1 MPLLSAINILNRTNI
16 ILQWYYS
23 NADARSS
30 GKTFD
35 LPTAFTTD
43 TYAIVGSDNTY
54 SSNSGHVALWNR
66 TFTQYKIRANAPW
79 SIIAIGY

>member
-1 MPLLSAINILNRTNI
+1 MGINKTGI
-16 ILQWYYS
+16 ILQWFYS
-23 NADARSS
+23 TTDAGSS

-54 SSNSGHVALWNR
+54 SSNSGHVALITR
-66 TFTQYKIRANAPW
+66 TLTQYKIRANAPW